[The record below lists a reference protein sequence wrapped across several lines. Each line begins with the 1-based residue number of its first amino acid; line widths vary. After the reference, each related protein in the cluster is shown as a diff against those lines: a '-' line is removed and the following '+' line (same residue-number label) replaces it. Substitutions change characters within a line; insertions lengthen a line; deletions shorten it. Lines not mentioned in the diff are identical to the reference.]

1 MIEQKNIEWLNEYFA
16 KYKELAFNETTYPN
30 LVAFK
35 ELALEVKQ
43 NNKKIIFIGNGA
55 SAATSSHCAV
65 DFTKQA
71 GVRSINFNESGLLT
85 CFANDFGYE
94 HAHAKALD
102 FYALE
107 GDLVI
112 LVSCSGNSPNIVKAA
127 EYAKEKKLKLVTFT
141 GCSED
146 NQSRALGDLN
156 FWVDSR
162 AYNII
167 ETIHMMWI
175 TCVVD
180 MIVGKAEYAVS

>member
-1 MIEQKNIEWLNEYFA
+1 MDDYNTDWLDDYFDR
-16 KYKELAFNETTYPN
+16 YKKLAFEKEIYPD
-30 LVAFK
+30 LITFK
-35 ELALEVKQ
+35 EMALEVKA

-71 GVRSINFNESGLLT
+71 GVRSITFNEAGLLT

-94 HAHAKALD
+94 NSHAKALD

-107 GDLVI
+107 GDLVV

-127 EYAKEKKLKLVTFT
+127 EFAKSKGLKIITFT
-141 GCSED
+141 GCSAD
-146 NQSRALGDLN
+146 NASRQLGDLN
-156 FWVDSR
+156 FWVDSK
-162 AYNII
+162 AYNVI
-167 ETIHMMWI
+167 ESIHMMWI

-180 MIVGKAEYAVS
+180 LIVGKAEYSVS